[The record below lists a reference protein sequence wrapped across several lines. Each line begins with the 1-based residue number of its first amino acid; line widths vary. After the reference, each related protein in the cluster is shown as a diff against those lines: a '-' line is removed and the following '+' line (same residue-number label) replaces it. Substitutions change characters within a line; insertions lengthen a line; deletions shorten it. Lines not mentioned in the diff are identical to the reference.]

1 MGRDGASSREACH
14 SAGLYLHRSIEGNL
28 HLFFTLPVVHT
39 RRMSNLMRAVRAV
52 LWSFIGLGGRRV
64 DADQRTAQVGILPL
78 IGVALVVVALLV
90 AGLITLAHFA
100 AGT

>member
-1 MGRDGASSREACH
+1 
-14 SAGLYLHRSIEGNL
+14 
-28 HLFFTLPVVHT
+28 
-39 RRMSNLMRAVRAV
+39 MSNLMRAVRAV
-52 LWSFIGLGGRRV
+52 LWSFIGLGGRRA